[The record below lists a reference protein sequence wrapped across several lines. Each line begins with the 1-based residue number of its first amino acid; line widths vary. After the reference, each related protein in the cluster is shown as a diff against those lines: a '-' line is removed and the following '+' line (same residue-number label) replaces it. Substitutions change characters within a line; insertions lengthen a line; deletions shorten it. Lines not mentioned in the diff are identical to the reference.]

1 MNASMEYLLLDPEI
15 RDWVVL
21 PMLIMLL
28 LVGMGRQYV
37 STLIKS
43 EPKTTMKDLIELR
56 YKAVLGRSQV
66 LRMNG
71 SALSARAFNV
81 RKAYLIRPKVG
92 LLREKDLPGPT
103 NPLNNMNTMMDMVK
117 GNVAM
122 YVPNIA
128 MMSFVG
134 YFFSGFVCLKM
145 PFSMPSTHFK
155 VMLQRG
161 VDLSNL
167 DVSYVS
173 SLSWYFMLMFGL
185 NDVYA
190 LILGESAE
198 MDEAQVRDAH
208 LPSLSSLL
216 APANVAVAFLRP
228 PYRQRMMQM
237 QMGMAAQQPGF
248 DAASLYRQEKD
259 LVR

>member
-1 MNASMEYLLLDPEI
+1 MA
-15 RDWVVL
+15 
-21 PMLIMLL
+21 
-28 LVGMGRQYV
+28 
-37 STLIKS
+37 TLIKS
-43 EPKTTMKDLIELR
+43 EPKTSLNDLIELR

-92 LLREKDLPGPT
+92 LLREKELPGPT
-103 NPLNNMNTMMDMVK
+103 NPMKNMNAMMDMVK

-155 VMLQRG
+155 VGCLLVVVAFGVVDMDEPSLTHSSGFLSSQVMMQRG

-167 DVSYVS
+167 NVSYVS

-185 NDVYA
+185 NDVYS
-190 LILGESAE
+190 LILGESPE
-198 MDEAQVRDAH
+198 MDEAQVRQQRGSIWP
-208 LPSLSSLL
+208 LYSPLYSPLSS
-216 APANVAVAFLRP
+216 
-228 PYRQRMMQM
+228 PYI
-237 QMGMAAQQPGF
+237 AT
-248 DAASLYRQEKD
+248 L
-259 LVR
+259 

>member
-1 MNASMEYLLLDPEI
+1 MKVFANLTVQVSEFLTLDNGTRFLNMAYEEVGFPTLLC
-15 RDWVVL
+15 
-21 PMLIMLL
+21 
-28 LVGMGRQYV
+28 GKKKYC
-37 STLIKS
+37 
-43 EPKTTMKDLIELR
+43 
-56 YKAVLGRSQV
+56 
-66 LRMNG
+66 
-71 SALSARAFNV
+71 
-81 RKAYLIRPKVG
+81 
-92 LLREKDLPGPT
+92 LREHKDAKTINFGPAKPMIRGIESIKQGQT
-103 NPLNNMNTMMDMVK
+103 MMAKKGSNLFMNTMMDMVK

-216 APANVAVAFLRP
+216 APADVAVAFLRP
-228 PYRQRMMQM
+228 PYRQRTMHM